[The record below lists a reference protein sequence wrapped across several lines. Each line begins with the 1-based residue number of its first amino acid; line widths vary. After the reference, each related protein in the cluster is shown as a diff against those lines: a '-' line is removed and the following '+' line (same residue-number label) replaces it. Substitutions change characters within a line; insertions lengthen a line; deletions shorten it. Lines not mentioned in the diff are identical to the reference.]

1 MYRLNTVKMPT
12 TMFTMI
18 NQRVRRLMKLSMCSA
33 VGSRVMKGLSSGC
46 TGYLFRNCLRR
57 WAAYASP
64 KTMPS
69 QSRVLVI
76 MCVSCQLCTLFIF
89 TKLYQEAAPY
99 QTHRPIRVRRRL
111 PNITGSCAR
120 GAKPIGGFGL
130 VTGPITILYHGAILA
145 GILPQGAFTKHHRLV
160 TRTGIIRYEN
170 YMCGERMRG
179 RCEAITLSQFTLH
192 LA

>member
-1 MYRLNTVKMPT
+1 MAGLLDSMGSGRSYMCSGYMYRLNTVKMPT

-89 TKLYQEAAPY
+89 TKHYQEAAPY
-99 QTHRPIRVRRRL
+99 QTHHVPGVRRRL
-111 PNITGSCAR
+111 PTLTGSCAR
-120 GAKPIGGFGL
+120 GAKPIGVFGL
-130 VTGPITILYHGAILA
+130 VYQRLPVSGSGFGPTVCHLYQS
-145 GILPQGAFTKHHRLV
+145 LPPRP
-160 TRTGIIRYEN
+160 RTG
-170 YMCGERMRG
+170 
-179 RCEAITLSQFTLH
+179 H
-192 LA
+192 

>member
-1 MYRLNTVKMPT
+1 MYRLNTVKIAS

-89 TKLYQEAAPY
+89 TKHYQEAAPY
-99 QTHRPIRVRRRL
+99 QTHHVPGVRRRL
-111 PNITGSCAR
+111 PTLTGSCAR

-130 VTGPITILYHGAILA
+130 VGP
-145 GILPQGAFTKHHRLV
+145 
-160 TRTGIIRYEN
+160 
-170 YMCGERMRG
+170 
-179 RCEAITLSQFTLH
+179 AITNTYQSADLALTHGRMTFTNHYHRGLGQGIDVSV
-192 LA
+192 